1 MKNATISRFV
11 VVAGEMRIK
20 TRVSFPQSII
30 RSVDLPIL
38 YLISK
43 YKGKDIHV
51 AFWDGYFHFEV
62 AMSDAMYEGFEHEMN
77 KTAEKVKEEIEY
89 NEAFIGLLLEVLKCI
104 ENARSVNFLGLKD
117 KEIIDAVNA
126 LEEDINRA

>member
-1 MKNATISRFV
+1 
-11 VVAGEMRIK
+11 
-20 TRVSFPQSII
+20 
-30 RSVDLPIL
+30 
-38 YLISK
+38 
-43 YKGKDIHV
+43 
-51 AFWDGYFHFEV
+51 
-62 AMSDAMYEGFEHEMN
+62 MSDAMYEGFEHEMN